1 MCCNF
6 VFLKHAF
13 INIFVNILKKLSSVF
28 YFWVLLFFYFLFY
41 FKDFVIL
48 LFTSP
53 SGRWYALYL
62 VVWDCTTKDKGVKC
76 SNNCLTPYNCLREP
90 MFKLYRRWWFCNHLY
105 DFFFTIYYLNQDKY
119 FKVTNFIWNTKVRTF
134 FFSIFMKDIH
144 NLKLT
149 VSF

>member
-105 DFFFTIYYLNQDKY
+105 DFFLQFITWIKINISKSQ
-119 FKVTNFIWNTKVRTF
+119 TFIWNTKVRTF
-134 FFSIFMKDIH
+134 FFSIFMEDIH